1 LAGFFVFFTGILV
14 VEAYLVTSRDVLSPR
29 KWQRTFAKPTYKTW
43 DKKLQIEN
51 LQKIKVKNAEAVA
64 GKKCRNCHER

>member
-1 LAGFFVFFTGILV
+1 
-14 VEAYLVTSRDVLSPR
+14 VLSPR